1 MPTIKTGAR
10 GTADLST
17 NRLVVDIAS
26 GISLLDPNENPMTY
40 VSKKVGTVAAKQPKH
55 SWLEDVLQPEVDQVN
70 LGGGYTS
77 VATGVVVDNIS
88 YYAVGDLVRVA
99 RTNEVVKVTDKS
111 AVGSAFIVVA
121 RNYPGVGS
129 TATGYNVALV
139 DNDYLQIF
147 SNVNEEGATSPTAK
161 STVEVQYD
169 NYTQI
174 VRTVFDVTETE
185 RNSLMNG
192 EQDLPFQT
200 RKKGIEHSRKLE
212 YMFKFGLPG
221 VLTGTNGKPE
231 RTAAGCWWFIKQ
243 YAPAAQVVTQAILT
257 EGEFNDWLRA
267 CFRYGSAQKMLYA
280 APLILS
286 AIEKW
291 GMAKLNLMT
300 GNSTYGLNIT
310 KWVSPHGTLGIVN
323 DKMLEGPD
331 ASTNAAI
338 GGGAMAFILDMK
350 DVKYVPLRNRDTKLK
365 TDIQANDADKY
376 TCEYITEATMEI
388 KLAADHGVLYGVTSF
403 AA

>member
-1 MPTIKTGAR
+1 
-10 GTADLST
+10 
-17 NRLVVDIAS
+17 
-26 GISLLDPNENPMTY
+26 MTY